1 MNSLEAQ
8 FPHLKLFCHMNWEE
22 VTREYEGQYI
32 DISFPEYLQQ
42 KAIEGDCPDYL
53 FELAYYELAL
63 SQVAS
68 QQINYPYLPGIYLNP
83 SVLFLSLE
91 YDIPSMLELLDVE
104 GPSLIERN
112 IYLCIYQDTQ
122 GQARVHELSHD
133 ELQILQIL
141 EDGPAFSYQA
151 FEDFKT
157 DKLAH
162 LSRLEIILDLLKN

>member
-1 MNSLEAQ
+1 MNSLETQ
-8 FPHLKLFCHMNWEE
+8 FPNLKLFCHMNWED
-22 VTREYEGQYI
+22 VTREYETHYI

-63 SQVAS
+63 NQARTLKMT
-68 QQINYPYLPGIYLNP
+68 YPYLPGIYLNP
-83 SVLFLSLE
+83 SALFLSLE
-91 YDIPSMLELLDVE
+91 YDIPLMLSLAEKE

-122 GQARVHELSHD
+122 GEARVHELSYD

-141 EDGPAFSYQA
+141 ENGPAFNYQV
-151 FEDFKT
+151 FEDYKPE
-157 DKLAH
+157 LLRQ
-162 LSRLEIILDLLKN
+162 LSGSEIVLDLLKN